1 MVPTSHA
8 CKDNCTHADFVNTKA
23 MLARTS
29 QAAFVMTK
37 AMLAGTPSNKPVN
50 FFAFTLDTG
59 LRFKYN
65 MHDSSTLFSGDC
77 ITVLNYCQ

>member
-1 MVPTSHA
+1 MHA
-8 CKDNCTHADFVNTKA
+8 AFVNTKA

-37 AMLAGTPSNKPVN
+37 AMLAGTLSDKPVN
-50 FFAFTLDTG
+50 FFAFMLDNR

-65 MHDSSTLFSGDC
+65 MHDSSILFNGDC